1 MENGNSNKRKFKE
14 TQRKAKQ
21 RASQTPDKIQEKR
34 AADLRNKA
42 RARANETPEQGHER
56 RESNLRSQSRHR
68 ERNSNSKL
76 KKWCQFHEFQNLWK
90 LGILRPKHFIIF

>member
-21 RASQTPDKIQEKR
+21 RASQTPDKIQERR

-42 RARANETPEQGHER
+42 RARAKETNSFFLFYFFLRLMFNSSKRYPQMI
-56 RESNLRSQSRHR
+56 SIDCLRSFLQEKSHR
-68 ERNSNSKL
+68 
-76 KKWCQFHEFQNLWK
+76 
-90 LGILRPKHFIIF
+90 

>member
-21 RASQTPDKIQEKR
+21 RASQTPDKIQERR

-42 RARANETPEQGHER
+42 RARANETPEEAHER
-56 RESNLRSQSRHR
+56 RAEN
-68 ERNSNSKL
+68 
-76 KKWCQFHEFQNLWK
+76 
-90 LGILRPKHFIIF
+90 